1 MSARKS
7 SGGSAPAKRPPDTR
21 AIEAMGHPMRRAIM
35 VSLNEGESSPA
46 QLARKFGEPLN
57 LIAYHTRILL
67 EAGAIEL
74 ARTEPR
80 RGSTEHYYRALMR
93 AFFDDREW
101 AKLPVETRRAVFEQD
116 IKRIVKDVR
125 DAAADTGFDNPEAHV
140 SWTALD
146 LDQEGFDEVVELLG
160 ETLEEILAIQARVAQ
175 RQVERRSGHAAE
187 IPTEVA
193 ILHFERRP
201 RRRSQGKG

>member
-1 MSARKS
+1 MSPRKS

-35 VSLNEGESSPA
+35 VALNEGEASPA

-101 AKLPVETRRAVFEQD
+101 AKLPVETRRAVFDQD
-116 IKRIVKDVR
+116 IKRIIKDVR
-125 DAAADTGFDNPEAHV
+125 DAAADTGFDHPEAHV

-146 LDQEGFDEVVELLG
+146 LDEEGFEEVVELLG

-193 ILHFERRP
+193 MLHFERRP

>member
-7 SGGSAPAKRPPDTR
+7 SGSSAPAKKPPDTR

-116 IKRIVKDVR
+116 IKRIIKDVR

-146 LDQEGFDEVVELLG
+146 LDEEGFDEVVELLG

-187 IPTEVA
+187 LSTEVA
-193 ILHFERRP
+193 MLHFERRP
-201 RRRSQGKG
+201 RRQRQDKD